1 MALPLVNASKYEA
14 IIPSTGQVIE
24 YRPFLVKEEKLLMVA
39 LESKDDKLIVR
50 TMKDVLSSC
59 IYDNIDINTLTTFDL
74 EELFLRLRS
83 KSVGEKVELKL
94 KCEECDYEN
103 PQHVDLDKVTIGK
116 VDIKS
121 NNVIMVND
129 EVGVEFRYPSINEL
143 EQVKTVTD
151 ENNTHEQ
158 LEMMNDLI
166 VKSIKSIFDND
177 NVYPAGD
184 QSEEELIDFI
194 ESLNSSQFKNIT
206 EWLGN
211 MPALTHNIDYN
222 CNKCGHENKLE
233 LRGLQSFFT

>member
-14 IIPSTGQVIE
+14 TIPSTGQVIE
-24 YRPFLVKEEKLLMVA
+24 FRPFLVKEEKLLMVA

-59 IYDNIDINTLTTFDL
+59 IYADIDINTFTTFDL

-103 PQHVDLDKVTIGK
+103 PQVVDLDELGVKINE
-116 VDIKS
+116 DR
-121 NNVIMVND
+121 NNIVMIND
-129 EVGVEFRYPSINEL
+129 EVGIEFKYPSLSDL
-143 EQVKTVTD
+143 EGLNVTKEGD
-151 ENNTHEQ
+151 TKGQ
-158 LEMMNDLI
+158 LKAMTQLI
-166 VKSIKSIFDND
+166 IKSIKSIFDND
-177 NVYPAGD
+177 NVYPAVD
-184 QSEEELIDFI
+184 QSDEELENFIDA
-194 ESLNSSQFKNIT
+194 LNSNQFKEIS

-211 MPALTHNIDYN
+211 IPSLVHNIEYK